1 LELAGRNSLPVWKS
15 RAGARLA
22 KFRGKSIVEGSQM
35 SFLGLEGRTAIVTG
49 GGSNIG
55 RAVVLAFA
63 AQGANVVIAEL
74 DGARGAEV
82 AGETN
87 ALGKGKVEN
96 ITTDVTDWGSVQAM
110 VSQALGRFGQV
121 DILVNVVGWVRDDLF
136 VKKPREDWE
145 KEIARNFWSD
155 INCTRA
161 VLDHMI
167 ERRYGKIISIS
178 SDAARVGQL
187 REAVYSGC
195 KGAVISMTK
204 SLAREL
210 GRYGITVNAVCPGV
224 VIPASKDVVT
234 SESMWT
240 DDMMK
245 IFGTPEALEKIA
257 KSIPLGRLGKADDIA
272 NAVLFLA
279 SDRASFITGQTISI
293 DGGYTMA

>member
-1 LELAGRNSLPVWKS
+1 
-15 RAGARLA
+15 
-22 KFRGKSIVEGSQM
+22 M
-35 SFLGLEGRTAIVTG
+35 DFLGLQGKTAIVTG
-49 GGSNIG
+49 GGSNVG
-55 RAVVLAFA
+55 RGIVLGFA
-63 AQGANVVIAEL
+63 EQGTDVAIAEL
-74 DGARGAEV
+74 DEAQGAKV
-82 AGETN
+82 AKEAN
-87 ALGKGKVEN
+87 ALGRGRVEN
-96 ITTDVTDWGSVQAM
+96 IRTDVTDWNSVQAM
-110 VSQALGRFGQV
+110 VKQTLDRFDRV

-167 ERRYGKIISIS
+167 ERKYGKIISIG

-195 KGAVISMTK
+195 KGALISMTK

-210 GRYGITVNAVCPGV
+210 GRYGITVNVVCPGV
-224 VIPASKDVVT
+224 VVPASKDVT
-234 SESMWT
+234 ASESMWT

-245 IFGTPEALEKIA
+245 VFGTPEALEKITRG
-257 KSIPLGRLGKADDIA
+257 IPLGRLGTADDIA

-279 SDRASFITGQTISI
+279 SDRANFITGQTISV
-293 DGGYTMA
+293 DGGYTMV

>member
-1 LELAGRNSLPVWKS
+1 
-15 RAGARLA
+15 
-22 KFRGKSIVEGSQM
+22 M
-35 SFLGLEGRTAIVTG
+35 DFLGLEGKTAIVTG

-55 RAVVLAFA
+55 RGIVLAFA
-63 AQGANVVIAEL
+63 EQGANVVIAEL
-74 DGARGAEV
+74 DESQGARV
-82 AGETN
+82 AKEAN
-87 ALGKGKVEN
+87 ALGKGRGEN
-96 ITTDVTDWGSVQAM
+96 IRTDVTDWDSVQAM
-110 VSQALGRFGQV
+110 VKQTLDKFGQV
-121 DILVNVVGWVRDDLF
+121 DILVNVVGWVKDDLF
-136 VKKPREDWE
+136 VRKPREDWE

-167 ERRYGKIISIS
+167 ERKYGKIINIS

-187 REAVYSGC
+187 REVVYSGC

-210 GRYGITVNAVCPGV
+210 SRYGINVNVICPGV
-224 VIPASKDVVT
+224 VVPASRDVTT

-240 DDMMK
+240 DEMMK

-257 KSIPLGRLGKADDIA
+257 KGIPLGRLGTPDDIA

-279 SDRASFITGQTISI
+279 SDRANFITGQTISV

>member
-1 LELAGRNSLPVWKS
+1 
-15 RAGARLA
+15 
-22 KFRGKSIVEGSQM
+22 M
-35 SFLGLEGRTAIVTG
+35 SFLGLEGKTAIVTG

-55 RAVVLAFA
+55 RGIVLAFA
-63 AQGANVVIAEL
+63 EQGANVTIAEL
-74 DGARGAEV
+74 DEAQGAKV
-82 AGETN
+82 AKEAN
-87 ALGKGKVEN
+87 AVGKGKVED
-96 ITTDVTDWGSVQAM
+96 IRTDVTDWDSVQAT
-110 VSQALGRFGQV
+110 VKQTLDRFGQV

-136 VKKPREDWE
+136 VGKPREEWE

-167 ERRYGKIISIS
+167 ERKYGKIISIG

-210 GRYGITVNAVCPGV
+210 GRYGINVNVVCPGV
-224 VIPASKDVVT
+224 VVPASRDVT
-234 SESMWT
+234 ASESMWT

-245 IFGTPEALEKIA
+245 TFGTPEALEKIS
-257 KSIPLGRLGKADDIA
+257 KGIPLGRLGTPVDIA

-279 SDRASFITGQTISI
+279 SDRANFITGQTISV
-293 DGGYTMA
+293 DGGYTMV

>member
-1 LELAGRNSLPVWKS
+1 
-15 RAGARLA
+15 
-22 KFRGKSIVEGSQM
+22 M
-35 SFLGLEGRTAIVTG
+35 DFLGLEGKTAIVTG

-55 RAVVLAFA
+55 RGITLAFA
-63 AQGANVVIAEL
+63 EQGANVAIAEL
-74 DGARGAEV
+74 DEAQGAKV
-82 AGETN
+82 AKEAN
-87 ALGKGKVEN
+87 ALGKGKVAN
-96 ITTDVTDWGSVQAM
+96 IKADVTDWDSVLAM
-110 VSQALGRFGQV
+110 VKQTLDKFGQV

-136 VKKPREDWE
+136 VRKSREDWE

-167 ERRYGKIISIS
+167 ERRYGKIVSIG

-195 KGAVISMTK
+195 KGALISMTK

-210 GRYGITVNAVCPGV
+210 GRYGININVVCPGV
-224 VIPASKDVVT
+224 VIPASRELTT

-240 DDMMK
+240 EDMMK

-257 KSIPLGRLGKADDIA
+257 KGIPLGRLGTPDDIA
-272 NAVLFLA
+272 NTVLFLA
-279 SDRASFITGQTISI
+279 SDRAGFITGQTISV

>member
-1 LELAGRNSLPVWKS
+1 
-15 RAGARLA
+15 
-22 KFRGKSIVEGSQM
+22 M
-35 SFLGLEGRTAIVTG
+35 DFLGLEGKTAIVTG

-55 RAVVLAFA
+55 RGIVLAFA
-63 AQGANVVIAEL
+63 EQGANVGIAEL
-74 DGARGAEV
+74 DESQGARV
-82 AGETN
+82 AKEAN
-87 ALGKGKVEN
+87 ALGKGRVEN
-96 ITTDVTDWGSVQAM
+96 IRTDVTDWDSVQAM
-110 VSQALGRFGQV
+110 VKQTLDRFDQI
-121 DILVNVVGWVRDDLF
+121 DILVNVVGWVKDDLF
-136 VKKPREDWE
+136 VRKPRQDWE

-167 ERRYGKIISIS
+167 ERKYGKIINIS

-187 REAVYSGC
+187 REVVYSGC

-210 GRYGITVNAVCPGV
+210 GRYGINVNVICPGV
-224 VIPASKDVVT
+224 VVPASRGVTT

-240 DDMMK
+240 DEMMR

-257 KSIPLGRLGKADDIA
+257 KGIPLGRVGTPDDIA

-279 SDRASFITGQTISI
+279 SDRANFITGQTISV

>member
-1 LELAGRNSLPVWKS
+1 MDFLA
-15 RAGARLA
+15 
-22 KFRGKSIVEGSQM
+22 
-35 SFLGLEGRTAIVTG
+35 LEGKTAIVTG

-55 RAVVLAFA
+55 RAIVLAFA
-63 AQGANVVIAEL
+63 GQGTNVAIAEL
-74 DGARGAEV
+74 DEAQGAEV
-82 AGETN
+82 AKEAN
-87 ALGKGKVEN
+87 APGKGDVVN
-96 ITTDVTDWGSVQAM
+96 IRTDVTNWNSVQGM
-110 VSQALGRFGQV
+110 MKRTLDRFGQV
-121 DILVNVVGWVRDDLF
+121 DILVNVVGWVRDDFF

-161 VLDHMI
+161 VLDHMM
-167 ERRYGKIISIS
+167 ERKYGRIISIG

-224 VIPASKDVVT
+224 VVPASADVTT

-240 DDMMK
+240 DDMLK
-245 IFGTPEALEKIA
+245 IFGTAEAQEKIA
-257 KSIPLGRLGKADDIA
+257 KGIPVGRVGTADDIA

-279 SDRASFITGQTISI
+279 SDRADFITGQTISV

>member
-1 LELAGRNSLPVWKS
+1 M
-15 RAGARLA
+15 
-22 KFRGKSIVEGSQM
+22 KFILDKNPQM
-35 SFLGLEGRTAIVTG
+35 DFLGLEGKTAIVTG

-55 RAVVLAFA
+55 RGIVIAFA
-63 AQGANVVIAEL
+63 EQGTNVAIAEL
-74 DGARGAEV
+74 DEAQGAKV
-82 AGETN
+82 AKEAN
-87 ALGKGKVEN
+87 AIGKGKVEN
-96 ITTDVTDWGSVQAM
+96 IRTNVIDWESVQAM
-110 VSQALGRFGQV
+110 VKKTLDKFGRV

-136 VKKPREDWE
+136 VRKSREDWE
-145 KEIARNFWSD
+145 KEIDRNFWSD

-167 ERRYGKIISIS
+167 ERKYGKIVSIG

-195 KGAVISMTK
+195 KGALISMTK

-210 GRYGITVNAVCPGV
+210 GRYGINVNVVCPGV
-224 VIPASKDVVT
+224 VIPESRDTTT

-245 IFGTPEALEKIA
+245 IFGTPEALDKIA
-257 KSIPLGRLGKADDIA
+257 KGIPLGRLGTPDDIA
-272 NAVLFLA
+272 NAVLFL
-279 SDRASFITGQTISI
+279 SSNRANFITGQTISV

>member
-1 LELAGRNSLPVWKS
+1 
-15 RAGARLA
+15 
-22 KFRGKSIVEGSQM
+22 M
-35 SFLGLEGRTAIVTG
+35 SFLGLEGKTAIVTG

-55 RAVVLAFA
+55 RGIVLAFA
-63 AQGANVVIAEL
+63 AQETNVAIAEL
-74 DGARGAEV
+74 DEAQGPKVAREV
-82 AGETN
+82 N
-87 ALGKGKVEN
+87 ALGGGKVDN
-96 ITTDVTDWGSVQAM
+96 ITTDVTDWDSVQRM
-110 VSQALGRFGQV
+110 VKQTLDKFGHV
-121 DILVNVVGWVRDDLF
+121 DILVNVAGWVRDDLF
-136 VKKPREDWE
+136 VNKLREEWE

-155 INCTRA
+155 VNCTRA

-210 GRYGITVNAVCPGV
+210 GRYGITINAVCPGV
-224 VIPASKDVVT
+224 VIPASKDVTT

-245 IFGTPEALEKIA
+245 VFGTPEALEKIA
-257 KSIPLGRLGKADDIA
+257 RGIPLGRLGTADDIA
-272 NAVLFLA
+272 NVVLFLA
-279 SDRASFITGQTISI
+279 SDRANFITGQTISV
-293 DGGYTMA
+293 DGGYTMV

>member
-1 LELAGRNSLPVWKS
+1 
-15 RAGARLA
+15 
-22 KFRGKSIVEGSQM
+22 M
-35 SFLGLEGRTAIVTG
+35 DFLGLEGKTAIVTG

-55 RAVVLAFA
+55 RGIVLAFTE
-63 AQGANVVIAEL
+63 QGANVVIAEL
-74 DGARGAEV
+74 DEAQGAKV
-82 AGETN
+82 AKEAN

-96 ITTDVTDWGSVQAM
+96 IRTDVTEWDSVQEM
-110 VSQALGRFGQV
+110 VKQTLDKFGQV

-136 VKKPREDWE
+136 VRKPREDWE
-145 KEIARNFWSD
+145 QEIARNFWSD

-167 ERRYGKIISIS
+167 ERKYGKIISIG

-195 KGAVISMTK
+195 KGALISMTK

-210 GRYGITVNAVCPGV
+210 GRYGINVNVICPGV
-224 VIPASKDVVT
+224 VVPASRDVTT

-245 IFGTPEALEKIA
+245 IFGAPEALEKIA
-257 KSIPLGRLGKADDIA
+257 KGIPLGRLGTPDDIA

-279 SDRASFITGQTISI
+279 SDRANFITGQTISV

>member
-1 LELAGRNSLPVWKS
+1 
-15 RAGARLA
+15 
-22 KFRGKSIVEGSQM
+22 M
-35 SFLGLEGRTAIVTG
+35 DFLGLNGKSAIVTG

-55 RAVVLAFA
+55 RGIVLSFA
-63 AQGANVVIAEL
+63 GQGTNVAMAELDEAQGAKV
-74 DGARGAEV
+74 AREA
-82 AGETN
+82 N

-96 ITTDVTDWGSVQAM
+96 VGTDVTDWDSVQAM
-110 VSQALGRFGQV
+110 VKKTLDMFGRI
-121 DILVNVVGWVRDDLF
+121 DILVNVVGWVRDELF

-167 ERRYGKIISIS
+167 ERKYGKIISIG

-195 KGAVISMTK
+195 KGALISMTK

-210 GRYGITVNAVCPGV
+210 GRYGINVNVVCPGV
-224 VIPASKDVVT
+224 VVPASKDVTT

-240 DDMMK
+240 DDMMRV
-245 IFGTPEALEKIA
+245 FGTPEALEKIA
-257 KSIPLGRLGKADDIA
+257 KGIPLGRLGTPDDIA
-272 NAVLFLA
+272 NVVLFLA
-279 SDRASFITGQTISI
+279 SDRANFITGQTVSV
-293 DGGYTMA
+293 DGGYTMV

>member
-1 LELAGRNSLPVWKS
+1 
-15 RAGARLA
+15 
-22 KFRGKSIVEGSQM
+22 M
-35 SFLGLEGRTAIVTG
+35 DFLGLEGKTAIVSG

-55 RAVVLAFA
+55 RGIVLAFA
-63 AQGANVVIAEL
+63 EQGANVAMAEL
-74 DGARGAEV
+74 DEAQGAKV
-82 AGETN
+82 AKEAN
-87 ALGKGKVEN
+87 PLGKGKVEN
-96 ITTDVTDWGSVQAM
+96 IRTDVTDWDSVQAM
-110 VSQALGRFGQV
+110 VKQSLDKFGQV

-136 VKKPREDWE
+136 VRKTREDWE

-167 ERRYGKIISIS
+167 ERRYGKIISIG

-195 KGAVISMTK
+195 KGAVVSMTK

-210 GRYGITVNAVCPGV
+210 GRYGINVNVICPGV
-224 VIPASKDVVT
+224 VVPASRDVTT

-257 KSIPLGRLGKADDIA
+257 KGIPLGRLGTADDIA

-279 SDRASFITGQTISI
+279 SDRANFITGQTISV

>member
-1 LELAGRNSLPVWKS
+1 
-15 RAGARLA
+15 
-22 KFRGKSIVEGSQM
+22 M
-35 SFLGLEGRTAIVTG
+35 DFLGLESKTAIVTG

-55 RAVVLAFA
+55 RSIALALA
-63 AQGANVVIAEL
+63 EQGANVAIAEL
-74 DGARGAEV
+74 DEAQGAKV
-82 AGETN
+82 AKEAN

-96 ITTDVTDWGSVQAM
+96 IRTDVTDWDSVQAM
-110 VSQALGRFGQV
+110 VKQTLDKFGRI
-121 DILVNVVGWVRDDLF
+121 DILVNVVGWVKDDLF
-136 VKKPREDWE
+136 VRKPRQDWE

-167 ERRYGKIISIS
+167 ERKYGKIINIS

-187 REAVYSGC
+187 REVVYSGC

-210 GRYGITVNAVCPGV
+210 GRYGINVNVICPGV
-224 VIPASKDVVT
+224 VVPAGRDVTT

-240 DDMMK
+240 DEMMK

-257 KSIPLGRLGKADDIA
+257 KGIPLGRLGTPDDIA
-272 NAVLFLA
+272 SAVLFLA
-279 SDRASFITGQTISI
+279 SDRANFITGQTISV

>member
-1 LELAGRNSLPVWKS
+1 
-15 RAGARLA
+15 
-22 KFRGKSIVEGSQM
+22 M
-35 SFLGLEGRTAIVTG
+35 DFLGLKDKTAIVTG

-55 RAVVLAFA
+55 RGIVLALA
-63 AQGANVVIAEL
+63 EQGTNVVIAEL
-74 DGARGAEV
+74 DEAQGARV
-82 AGETN
+82 AREAA

-96 ITTDVTDWGSVQAM
+96 IRTDVTDWYSVQAM
-110 VSQALGRFGQV
+110 VKQTLDKFGWV

-167 ERRYGKIISIS
+167 ERRYGKVISIS
-178 SDAARVGQL
+178 SDAARVGQG
-187 REAVYSGC
+187 REVVYSGC
-195 KGAVISMTK
+195 KGAVISMAK

-210 GRYGITVNAVCPGV
+210 GRYGINVNVICPGV
-224 VIPASKDVVT
+224 VVPASKEITT

-245 IFGTPEALEKIA
+245 LFGTPEALEKIA
-257 KSIPLGRLGKADDIA
+257 KGIPLGRLGTPDDIA

-279 SDRASFITGQTISI
+279 SERSNFITGQTISV
-293 DGGYTMA
+293 DGGYTMV

>member
-1 LELAGRNSLPVWKS
+1 LELAGRDGFPVWKS
-15 RAGARLA
+15 RVGARLITF
-22 KFRGKSIVEGSQM
+22 KTDGEEVVLD
-35 SFLGLEGRTAIVTG
+35 FLGLEGKIAIVTG

-55 RAVVLAFA
+55 RGIVLGFA
-63 AQGANVVIAEL
+63 EQGASVAIAEL
-74 DGARGAEV
+74 DEAQGTKVAREA
-82 AGETN
+82 N
-87 ALGKGKVEN
+87 SLGKGKAEN
-96 ITTDVTDWGSVQAM
+96 IRTDVTDWNSVQAT
-110 VSQALGRFGQV
+110 VKQTLDRFGQI
-121 DILVNVVGWVRDDLF
+121 DILVNVVRWVRDDLF
-136 VKKPREDWE
+136 VKKPRDDWE

-167 ERRYGKIISIS
+167 ERKYGKIISIG

-195 KGAVISMTK
+195 KGALISMTK

-210 GRYGITVNAVCPGV
+210 GRYGITVNVVCPGV
-224 VIPASKDVVT
+224 VVPASRDVTT

-245 IFGTPEALEKIA
+245 VFGSAEALEKIA
-257 KSIPLGRLGKADDIA
+257 RGIPLGRLGTPDDIA

-279 SDRASFITGQTISI
+279 SDRANFITGQTISV
-293 DGGYTMA
+293 DGGYTMV

>member
-1 LELAGRNSLPVWKS
+1 LEK
-15 RAGARLA
+15 
-22 KFRGKSIVEGSQM
+22 ESQVD
-35 SFLGLEGRTAIVTG
+35 FLGLQGKTAIVTG

-55 RAVVLAFA
+55 RGIVLALA
-63 AQGANVVIAEL
+63 EQGTNVAIAEL
-74 DGARGAEV
+74 DEPRGSAVAREA
-82 AGETN
+82 N
-87 ALGKGKVEN
+87 ALGKGKAES
-96 ITTDVTDWGSVQAM
+96 IGTDVTNWDSVQAM
-110 VSQALGRFGQV
+110 VKQTLNRFGRV
-121 DILVNVVGWVRDDLF
+121 DVLINVVGWVRDELF

-167 ERRYGKIISIS
+167 ERKYGKIISIG

-195 KGAVISMTK
+195 KGALISMTK

-210 GRYGITVNAVCPGV
+210 GRYGITVNVVCPGV
-224 VIPASKDVVT
+224 VVPAGKDVTT

-245 IFGTPEALEKIA
+245 VFGTPEALEKIA
-257 KSIPLGRLGKADDIA
+257 RGIPLGRLGTPDDIA

-279 SDRASFITGQTISI
+279 SDRANFITGQTISV

>member
-1 LELAGRNSLPVWKS
+1 
-15 RAGARLA
+15 
-22 KFRGKSIVEGSQM
+22 M
-35 SFLGLEGRTAIVTG
+35 DFLGLEGKTAIVTG

-55 RAVVLAFA
+55 RGIVLAFA
-63 AQGANVVIAEL
+63 EQGANVAIAEL
-74 DGARGAEV
+74 DEAQGAKV
-82 AGETN
+82 AKEAN

-96 ITTDVTDWGSVQAM
+96 IRTDVTDWDSVQAM
-110 VSQALGRFGQV
+110 VKQTLDKFGQV

-136 VKKPREDWE
+136 VRKLREDWE
-145 KEIARNFWSD
+145 KEINRNFWSD

-167 ERRYGKIISIS
+167 ERKYGKIISIG

-195 KGAVISMTK
+195 KGALISMTK

-210 GRYGITVNAVCPGV
+210 GRYGINVNVICPGV
-224 VIPASKDVVT
+224 VVPASRDVTT

-240 DDMMK
+240 DEMMK
-245 IFGTPEALEKIA
+245 VFGTSEALEKIA
-257 KSIPLGRLGKADDIA
+257 KGIPLGRLGTPDDIA

-279 SDRASFITGQTISI
+279 SDRANFITGQTISV

>member
-1 LELAGRNSLPVWKS
+1 
-15 RAGARLA
+15 
-22 KFRGKSIVEGSQM
+22 M
-35 SFLGLEGRTAIVTG
+35 DFLGLEGKTAIVTG

-55 RAVVLAFA
+55 RGIVLAFA
-63 AQGANVVIAEL
+63 EQGANVAIAEL
-74 DGARGAEV
+74 DEAQGAKV
-82 AGETN
+82 AKEAN
-87 ALGKGKVEN
+87 APGKVKVEN
-96 ITTDVTDWGSVQAM
+96 IKTDVTDWDSVQAM
-110 VSQALGRFGQV
+110 VKQTLDKFGQV

-136 VKKPREDWE
+136 VRKLREDWG
-145 KEIARNFWSD
+145 KEIDRNFWSD

-167 ERRYGKIISIS
+167 ERKYGKIISIG

-195 KGAVISMTK
+195 KGAVVSMTK

-210 GRYGITVNAVCPGV
+210 GRYGINVNVVCPGV
-224 VIPASKDVVT
+224 VVPVNRDVTT

-240 DDMMK
+240 DEMMK
-245 IFGTPEALEKIA
+245 VFGTSEALEKIA
-257 KSIPLGRLGKADDIA
+257 KGIPLGRLGTPDDIA

-279 SDRASFITGQTISI
+279 SDRANFITGQTISV

>member
-1 LELAGRNSLPVWKS
+1 MKLRIDRE
-15 RAGARLA
+15 
-22 KFRGKSIVEGSQM
+22 ISQM
-35 SFLGLEGRTAIVTG
+35 DFLGLEGKTAIVTG

-55 RAVVLAFA
+55 RDIVLAFA
-63 AQGANVVIAEL
+63 EQGVNVAIAEL
-74 DGARGAEV
+74 DEAQGAKV
-82 AGETN
+82 AKEAN

-96 ITTDVTDWGSVQAM
+96 IRTDVTDWDSVQEM
-110 VSQALGRFGQV
+110 VKQTLDKFGQV
-121 DILVNVVGWVRDDLF
+121 DILVNVVGWVKDDLF
-136 VKKPREDWE
+136 VRKPREDWE

-167 ERRYGKIISIS
+167 ERKYGKIINIS

-210 GRYGITVNAVCPGV
+210 GRYGINVNVICPGV
-224 VIPASKDVVT
+224 VVPVSRDVTT

-240 DDMMK
+240 EEMMK
-245 IFGTPEALEKIA
+245 VFGTPEALEKIA
-257 KSIPLGRLGKADDIA
+257 RGIPLGRLGTTVDIA

-279 SDRASFITGQTISI
+279 SDRANFITGQTISV

>member
-1 LELAGRNSLPVWKS
+1 
-15 RAGARLA
+15 
-22 KFRGKSIVEGSQM
+22 M
-35 SFLGLEGRTAIVTG
+35 DFLVLEGKTAIVTG

-55 RAVVLAFA
+55 RGIVLAFA
-63 AQGANVVIAEL
+63 EQGMNVTIAEL
-74 DGARGAEV
+74 DESQGARVVKEA
-82 AGETN
+82 N
-87 ALGKGKVEN
+87 ALGKGRVGN
-96 ITTDVTDWGSVQAM
+96 IRTDVTDWDSVQAM
-110 VSQALGRFGQV
+110 VKQTLDKFGQV
-121 DILVNVVGWVRDDLF
+121 DILVNVVGWVKDDLF
-136 VKKPREDWE
+136 VRKPRQDWE

-167 ERRYGKIISIS
+167 ERKYGKIINIS

-187 REAVYSGC
+187 REVVYSGC

-210 GRYGITVNAVCPGV
+210 SRYGINVNVICPGV
-224 VIPASKDVVT
+224 VVPASRDVTT

-240 DDMMK
+240 DEMMK

-257 KSIPLGRLGKADDIA
+257 KGIPLGRLGTPDDIA

-279 SDRASFITGQTISI
+279 SDRANFITGQTISV

>member
-1 LELAGRNSLPVWKS
+1 
-15 RAGARLA
+15 
-22 KFRGKSIVEGSQM
+22 M
-35 SFLGLEGRTAIVTG
+35 SFLGLEGKTAIVTG

-55 RAVVLAFA
+55 RGIVLAFA
-63 AQGANVVIAEL
+63 EQGTNVAIAEL
-74 DGARGAEV
+74 DEAQGAKV
-82 AGETN
+82 AKEAN
-87 ALGKGKVEN
+87 ALGKGRIEN
-96 ITTDVTDWGSVQAM
+96 IGADVTDWDSVQAM
-110 VSQALGRFGQV
+110 VKQTLTKFGRV

-167 ERRYGKIISIS
+167 ERKYGKIISIG

-195 KGAVISMTK
+195 KGALISMTK

-210 GRYGITVNAVCPGV
+210 GRYGINVNVICPGV
-224 VIPASKDVVT
+224 VVPASIDVTT

-240 DDMMK
+240 AEMMEV
-245 IFGTPEALEKIA
+245 FGTSEALEKIA
-257 KSIPLGRLGKADDIA
+257 KGIPLGRVGTPDDIA

-279 SDRASFITGQTISI
+279 SDRANFITGQTISV
-293 DGGYTMA
+293 DGGYTMV

>member
-1 LELAGRNSLPVWKS
+1 MG
-15 RAGARLA
+15 
-22 KFRGKSIVEGSQM
+22 IDSQM
-35 SFLGLEGRTAIVTG
+35 DFLGLEGKTAIVTG

-55 RAVVLAFA
+55 RGIVLAFA
-63 AQGANVVIAEL
+63 EQGANIAIAEL
-74 DGARGAEV
+74 DEAQGAKV
-82 AGETN
+82 AREAN
-87 ALGKGKVEN
+87 AMGQCKVEN
-96 ITTDVTDWGSVQAM
+96 IRTDVTDWDSVQAM
-110 VSQALGRFGQV
+110 VKQTLDKFGQV
-121 DILVNVVGWVRDDLF
+121 DILVNVVGWVRDEFF

-167 ERRYGKIISIS
+167 ERKYGKIISIG

-195 KGAVISMTK
+195 KGALISMTK

-210 GRYGITVNAVCPGV
+210 GRYGITVNVICPGV
-224 VIPASKDVVT
+224 VVPASKDTTT

-245 IFGTPEALEKIA
+245 VFGTPEALEKIA
-257 KSIPLGRLGKADDIA
+257 KGIPLGRPGTPDDIA

-279 SDRASFITGQTISI
+279 SDRANFITGQTISV
-293 DGGYTMA
+293 DGGYTMV

>member
-1 LELAGRNSLPVWKS
+1 MNLFSLN
-15 RAGARLA
+15 
-22 KFRGKSIVEGSQM
+22 GK
-35 SFLGLEGRTAIVTG
+35 TAIVTG

-55 RAVVLAFA
+55 RGIVLAFA
-63 AQGANVVIAEL
+63 EQGANVAIAEL
-74 DGARGAEV
+74 DEARGARV
-82 AGETN
+82 AKEAS

-96 ITTDVTDWGSVQAM
+96 IKTDVTDWDSVQAM
-110 VSQALGRFGQV
+110 VRRTLDKFGQV

-136 VKKPREDWE
+136 VRKPREDWE

-167 ERRYGKIISIS
+167 ERKYGKIISIG

-195 KGAVISMTK
+195 KGALISMTK

-210 GRYGITVNAVCPGV
+210 GRYGVTVYVICPGV
-224 VIPASKDVVT
+224 LVLASRDVTT

-257 KSIPLGRLGKADDIA
+257 KGIPLGRLGSPDDIA

-279 SDRASFITGQTISI
+279 SDRDNFITGQTISV

>member
-1 LELAGRNSLPVWKS
+1 
-15 RAGARLA
+15 
-22 KFRGKSIVEGSQM
+22 M
-35 SFLGLEGRTAIVTG
+35 DFLVLEGKTAIVTG

-55 RAVVLAFA
+55 RGIVLAFA
-63 AQGANVVIAEL
+63 EQGANVVIAEL
-74 DGARGAEV
+74 DESQGARV
-82 AGETN
+82 AKEAN
-87 ALGKGKVEN
+87 ALGKGRGEN
-96 ITTDVTDWGSVQAM
+96 IRTDVTDWDSVQAM
-110 VSQALGRFGQV
+110 VKQTLDKFGQV
-121 DILVNVVGWVRDDLF
+121 DILVNVVGWVKDDLF
-136 VKKPREDWE
+136 VRKPRQDWE

-167 ERRYGKIISIS
+167 ERKYGKIINIS

-187 REAVYSGC
+187 REVVYSGC

-210 GRYGITVNAVCPGV
+210 SRYGINVNVICPGV
-224 VIPASKDVVT
+224 VVPASRDVTT

-240 DDMMK
+240 DEMMK

-257 KSIPLGRLGKADDIA
+257 KGIPLGRLGTPNDIA

-279 SDRASFITGQTISI
+279 SDRANFITGQTISV

>member
-1 LELAGRNSLPVWKS
+1 
-15 RAGARLA
+15 
-22 KFRGKSIVEGSQM
+22 M
-35 SFLGLEGRTAIVTG
+35 SFVALEGKIAIVTG

-55 RAVVLAFA
+55 RGIVLGFA
-63 AQGANVVIAEL
+63 EQGTNVVIAEL
-74 DGARGAEV
+74 DDVQGAKV
-82 AGETN
+82 AREAN
-87 ALGKGKVEN
+87 ALGRGRVESVK
-96 ITTDVTDWGSVQAM
+96 TDVTDWNSVQQM
-110 VSQALGRFGQV
+110 VKHTLDRFGQI

-136 VKKPREDWE
+136 VRKPREEWE

-155 INCTRA
+155 INCIRA

-167 ERRYGKIISIS
+167 ERKYGKIISIS
-178 SDAARVGQL
+178 SDAARVGQV

-210 GRYGITVNAVCPGV
+210 GRYGINVNVVCPGV
-224 VIPASKDVVT
+224 VVPASRDVTT

-240 DDMMK
+240 DEMMK
-245 IFGTPEALEKIA
+245 VFGTPEALEKIA
-257 KSIPLGRLGKADDIA
+257 RGIPLGRLGTPEDIA

-279 SDRASFITGQTISI
+279 SDRASFVTGQTISV

>member
-1 LELAGRNSLPVWKS
+1 
-15 RAGARLA
+15 
-22 KFRGKSIVEGSQM
+22 M
-35 SFLGLEGRTAIVTG
+35 SFLGLEGKTAIVTG

-55 RAVVLAFA
+55 RAIVLAFA
-63 AQGANVVIAEL
+63 AQETSVVIAEL
-74 DGARGAEV
+74 DQAQGGKV
-82 AGETN
+82 AGEAN
-87 ALGKGKVEN
+87 ALGKGKAEN
-96 ITTDVTDWGSVQAM
+96 IATDVTDWDSVQAM
-110 VSQALGRFGQV
+110 VKQTLDKFGQV

-167 ERRYGKIISIS
+167 ERKYGKIISIS

-224 VIPASKDVVT
+224 VIPASRDVTT

-245 IFGTPEALEKIA
+245 VFGAPEALERIA
-257 KSIPLGRLGKADDIA
+257 KGIPLGRLGTADDIA

-279 SDRASFITGQTISI
+279 SDRANFITGQTISV
-293 DGGYTMA
+293 DGGYTMV

>member
-1 LELAGRNSLPVWKS
+1 
-15 RAGARLA
+15 
-22 KFRGKSIVEGSQM
+22 M
-35 SFLGLEGRTAIVTG
+35 DFLGLGDKTAIVTG

-55 RAVVLAFA
+55 RSIVLAFA
-63 AQGANVVIAEL
+63 EQGANLAIAEL
-74 DGARGAEV
+74 DEGQGAKV
-82 AGETN
+82 AKEAN

-96 ITTDVTDWGSVQAM
+96 IKTDVTDWDSVQAM
-110 VSQALGRFGQV
+110 VKQTLDKFGQIDV
-121 DILVNVVGWVRDDLF
+121 LVNVVGWVKDDLF
-136 VKKPREDWE
+136 IRKPREDWE

-167 ERRYGKIISIS
+167 ERKYGKIISIG

-195 KGAVISMTK
+195 KGALISMTK

-210 GRYGITVNAVCPGV
+210 GRYGINVNVVCPGV
-224 VIPASKDVVT
+224 VVPASKDVTT

-240 DDMMK
+240 DEMMK
-245 IFGTPEALEKIA
+245 IFGTSEALEKIA
-257 KSIPLGRLGKADDIA
+257 KGIPLGRVGTANDIA

-279 SDRASFITGQTISI
+279 SDRANFITGQTISV